1 MSLDSSL
8 VQDFSLKKPG
18 HTTKQAEV
26 LTLTTVAVLRE
37 VAKSG
42 GTRGTFA
49 SLVLLIAGGC
59 VRFKHVQRSE
69 IVDITEDLVVCRCAK
84 GKRRQQGVREA
95 YRWATPRC
103 WAPSEDTLAKA
114 VKIVRDVAKK
124 AKTYGDNPFLV
135 PDLATGQGNSIDPA
149 DMWLPRPMSYAKF
162 VATMRT
168 FLKELGMGDGA
179 PLTFNAL
186 RRLMPTGADVLQF
199 PDTVAAAI
207 GNWQDTPKGGGER
220 KRGRMRDQMA
230 KRYAGEKILT
240 AGGYKLQVVAAI
252 WEMQAADTAAG
263 GGWSEVRQRWTE
275 KKALRKLTEQFRT
288 EERDSGESEDPGC
301 LPELPKGPLKHR
313 TEEPPR
319 VVPAMGELAWFM
331 QSVATRVQRPWV
343 HFAASADDRPYCR
356 STRFRREPAQQ
367 GVGLLEAARTGE
379 RPCPRC
385 VARMGASAT
394 AVMVEFCVTDG
405 CSAVA
410 S

>member
-1 MSLDSSL
+1 MCIRDS
-8 VQDFSLKKPG
+8 
-18 HTTKQAEV
+18 
-26 LTLTTVAVLRE
+26 LRE
-37 VAKSG
+37 VAKPG
-42 GTRGTFA
+42 GTGTRGTFA
-49 SLVLLIAGGC
+49 SLVLLITGGC

-135 PDLATGQGNSIDPA
+135 PDLATGQGSSIDPA

-162 VATMRT
+162 AATMRT
-168 FLKELGMGDGA
+168 FLEELGMGDGA

-240 AGGYKLQVVAAI
+240 AGGYKLQVAAAI
-252 WEMQAADTAAG
+252 WEMQAADTATG
-263 GGWSEVRQRWTE
+263 GGWPEVRQRWTC
-275 KKALRKLTEQFRT
+275 LLYTSPSP
-288 EERDSGESEDPGC
+288 RDRQKSRMPS
-301 LPELPKGPLKHR
+301 
-313 TEEPPR
+313 
-319 VVPAMGELAWFM
+319 
-331 QSVATRVQRPWV
+331 
-343 HFAASADDRPYCR
+343 SA
-356 STRFRREPAQQ
+356 
-367 GVGLLEAARTGE
+367 
-379 RPCPRC
+379 
-385 VARMGASAT
+385 
-394 AVMVEFCVTDG
+394 
-405 CSAVA
+405 
-410 S
+410 